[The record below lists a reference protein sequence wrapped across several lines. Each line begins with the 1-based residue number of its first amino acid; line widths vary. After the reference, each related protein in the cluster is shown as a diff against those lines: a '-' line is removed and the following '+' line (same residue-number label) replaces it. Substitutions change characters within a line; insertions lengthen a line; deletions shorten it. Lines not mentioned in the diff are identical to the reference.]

1 MPRAA
6 KANQQD
12 THAEQ
17 APGTTLKGKFKEAL
31 CDAVCDKLDI
41 DGLAQHVAGL
51 VAPKVLCAVHVDKLA
66 EKVIAE
72 LGDGLAEELA
82 ASVVERIVGQ

>member
-1 MPRAA
+1 MPKVA
-6 KANQQD
+6 KANPD
-12 THAEQ
+12 THGEH
-17 APGTTLKGKFKEAL
+17 APGTTLKSKFKEAL

-66 EKVIAE
+66 EKVMAE

-82 ASVVERIVGQ
+82 ASVVERMVGQ